1 MPAAADILSD
11 PIINQAYEDVRSDK
25 SDTTWMVLKV
35 PYPPMDAILPTHP
48 LLLTSPMFPLTR
60 TFSMPPLRLTTSP
73 SHPLAR
79 VRFPK

>member
-35 PYPPMDAILPTHP
+35 SNVPPRFPSNYLYEIK
-48 LLLTSPMFPLTR
+48 LLWLKLV
-60 TFSMPPLRLTTSP
+60 SMPPLRLTT
-73 SHPLAR
+73 
-79 VRFPK
+79 

>member
-35 PYPPMDAILPTHP
+35 RHAHRLP
-48 LLLTSPMFPLTR
+48 SSTR
-60 TFSMPPLRLTTSP
+60 KWYSFVLKPTPVC
-73 SHPLAR
+73 
-79 VRFPK
+79 VRDV

>member
-35 PYPPMDAILPTHP
+35 RHSPLCIVSLAVRASGILCAKTNA
-48 LLLTSPMFPLTR
+48 
-60 TFSMPPLRLTTSP
+60 SMRPRRLTT
-73 SHPLAR
+73 
-79 VRFPK
+79 